1 MPPLLRVP
9 WGAGYKQ
16 SWADAALTTTSP
28 GSPTELFSGTPTS
41 GTRCQSL
48 GLPRC
53 VHRRAENAA
62 VATVAM
68 MLVTAMANVTLTVR
82 GEAATTGLLTI
93 TLEGDSPR
101 PRQMRRCGSIVR
113 CWLLLAPTGN
123 SMPQPPKYRGCGNS
137 VRRGTGRAWR
147 DRVSCHPPLDHDRTL
162 GQHVGH
168 VLVPW
173 ASNGVHVYNTRPQ
186 PRLDGGSAPSLGG
199 LASGG
204 ASERGGGSLGPGRR
218 DQRWRGG
225 GHHRPRR
232 NISAVVLEGLGSE
245 GIGLQPS
252 GGTAY

>member
-1 MPPLLRVP
+1 
-9 WGAGYKQ
+9 
-16 SWADAALTTTSP
+16 
-28 GSPTELFSGTPTS
+28 
-41 GTRCQSL
+41 
-48 GLPRC
+48 
-53 VHRRAENAA
+53 
-62 VATVAM
+62 M

-93 TLEGDSPR
+93 TLEEDSPR

-173 ASNGVHVYNTRPQ
+173 ASNGVHVYNTPPQ

-199 LASGG
+199 SGVWRGFGARWRLVGARASGSKVAWWRPPSA
-204 ASERGGGSLGPGRR
+204 ASQHLSCCPGGLGF
-218 DQRWRGG
+218 G
-225 GHHRPRR
+225 GHRPTRSRWDCLALGQAARR
-232 NISAVVLEGLGSE
+232 SA
-245 GIGLQPS
+245 
-252 GGTAY
+252 A